1 MLIKKIEKP
10 EKTIISV
17 LGIKIA
23 HKHKKI
29 FKPYKDEVIKYL
41 KGEV

>member
-23 HKHKKI
+23 HNHKKI
-29 FKPYKDEVIKYL
+29 FMDWILIHIDKIL
-41 KGEV
+41 LI